1 MATEINLDELGRL
14 SAETGFSSKLLE
26 KDYHLTRILQRIGEK
41 KIKNLV
47 FKGGTCLN
55 KCYLGFYRLSEDIDF
70 VYNQEVKG
78 KTKLQIK
85 KILDSLRREL
95 FAILNEMEF
104 KTNKEL
110 GKGWKM
116 LTSKE
121 DPKIIGLEIITN
133 YNSIIDNFVQTIK
146 LEISFR
152 KKLRNPIKMKSIKHE
167 FIDALGEP
175 ILRKDVEIEVID
187 LTENFAEKFRALV
200 IRKNVAIRDIYDI
213 YFILKNKIA
222 KVDKAL
228 IDLIL
233 IKINENAEK
242 KFTRKDFI
250 DFIKGLESKLS
261 DLNEKEI
268 SSLLKSGEKVNVQE
282 MIRTIVREFE
292 NEKKGGNARYKALN
306 NVLNCDRYG

>member
-1 MATEINLDELGRL
+1 MATEINLDELRRL

-26 KDYHLTRILQRIGEK
+26 KDYHLTRILQRISEK
-41 KIKNLV
+41 KIKDLV

-55 KCYLGFYRLSEDIDF
+55 KCYLGFYRLSEDLDF
-70 VYNQEVKG
+70 VYNQDVKG

-85 KILDSLRREL
+85 KILDGLRREL
-95 FAILNEMEF
+95 MGILDELGI
-104 KTNKEL
+104 KTSKEL

-121 DPKIIGLEIITN
+121 DPKIVGLEVITN
-133 YNSIIDNFVQTIK
+133 YNSMIDNSVQTIK

-152 KKLRNPIKMKSIKHE
+152 KKLRNPTRMKAIKHE

-175 ILRKDVEIEVID
+175 ILIKDVEIEVID
-187 LTENFAEKFRALV
+187 LIENFAEKFRALV

-213 YFILKNKIA
+213 YFILKNKLA
-222 KVDKAL
+222 KVDKDL

-233 IKINENAEK
+233 VKINENSEK

-250 DFIKGLESKLS
+250 DFIKSLESKLS

-268 SSLLKSGEKVNVQE
+268 SSLLKSGEIVNVKE
-282 MIRTIVREFE
+282 MIQTIVREFE
-292 NEKKGGNARYKALN
+292 GLEK
-306 NVLNCDRYG
+306 

>member
-1 MATEINLDELGRL
+1 MADTINLDELRRL

-26 KDYHLTRILQRIGEK
+26 KDYHLTRILQKISEK
-41 KIKNLV
+41 KIKDLV

-55 KCYLGFYRLSEDIDF
+55 KCYLGFYRLSEDLDF
-70 VYNQEVKG
+70 VYNQDVKG

-85 KILDSLRREL
+85 RILDGLRREL
-95 FAILNEMEF
+95 FEILNKLDF

-121 DPKIIGLEIITN
+121 DPKIVGLEVITT
-133 YNSIIDNFVQTIK
+133 YNSMIDDSVQTIK

-152 KKLRNPIKMKSIKHE
+152 KKLRNTTRMKAIKHE
-167 FIDALGEP
+167 FIDALGDP

-200 IRKNVAIRDIYDI
+200 IRKNVVIRDIYDI
-213 YFILKNKIA
+213 YFILKNNLVKI
-222 KVDKAL
+222 DKEL

-233 IKINENAEK
+233 LKINENAEK
-242 KFTRKDFI
+242 KFTKKDFL
-250 DFIKGLESKLS
+250 DFINGLESKLS

-268 SSLLKSGEKVNVQE
+268 SSLLKSGEKVNVKE
-282 MIRTIVREFE
+282 MIQMITRAFE
-292 NEKKGGNARYKALN
+292 ELEK
-306 NVLNCDRYG
+306 

>member
-1 MATEINLDELGRL
+1 MENKINLEDLRRL
-14 SAETGFSSKLLE
+14 SIETKFPQGLLE
-26 KDYHLTRILQRIGEK
+26 KDYYLTRILHKISEK
-41 KIKNLV
+41 KIKDLT

-55 KCYLGFYRLSEDIDF
+55 KCYLGFYRLSEDLDF
-70 VYNQEVKG
+70 VYNQDVKG

-85 KILDSLRREL
+85 RILDGLRREL
-95 FAILNEMEF
+95 FGILNEMEF

-121 DPKIIGLEIITN
+121 DPKIVGLEIITN
-133 YNSIIDNFVQTIK
+133 YNSIVDGSVQTIK

-152 KKLRNPIKMKSIKHE
+152 KKLRNPTKMKAIKHE
-167 FIDALGEP
+167 FIDALGDP
-175 ILRKDVEIEVID
+175 ILSKDVEIEVID

-213 YFILKNKIA
+213 YFILKNNLVKI
-222 KVDKAL
+222 DKEL

-233 IKINENAEK
+233 LKINENIEK
-242 KFTRKDFI
+242 KFTRKDFL
-250 DFIKGLESKLS
+250 DFIKGLESKLA

-268 SSLLKSGEKVNVQE
+268 SSLLKSGEKVNVKE
-282 MIRTIVREFE
+282 MVQMIVNAFE
-292 NEKKGGNARYKALN
+292 ELR
-306 NVLNCDRYG
+306 

>member
-1 MATEINLDELGRL
+1 MATEINLDELRRL

-26 KDYHLTRILQRIGEK
+26 KDYHLTRILQRISEK
-41 KIKNLV
+41 KIKGLV

-55 KCYLGFYRLSEDIDF
+55 KCYLGFYRLSEDLDF
-70 VYNQEVKG
+70 VYNQDVKG

-85 KILDSLRREL
+85 KILDGLRREL
-95 FAILNEMEF
+95 MGILNELEI
-104 KTNKEL
+104 KTSKEL
-110 GKGWKM
+110 EKGWKM

-133 YNSIIDNFVQTIK
+133 YNSMIDNSVQTIK

-152 KKLRNPIKMKSIKHE
+152 KKLRNPTKMKAIKHE

-175 ILRKDVEIEVID
+175 ILIKDVEIEVMD
-187 LTENFAEKFRALV
+187 LTENFAEKFRALAT
-200 IRKNVAIRDIYDI
+200 RKNVAIRDIYDI
-213 YFILKNKIA
+213 YFILKNKLA
-222 KVDKAL
+222 KVDKDI

-233 IKINENAEK
+233 VKINENSEK

-250 DFIKGLESKLS
+250 DFIKSLESKLS

-268 SSLLKSGEKVNVQE
+268 SSLLKSGENVNVKE
-282 MIRTIVREFE
+282 MIQTIVRGFE
-292 NEKKGGNARYKALN
+292 NEKWKG
-306 NVLNCDRYG
+306 

>member
-1 MATEINLDELGRL
+1 MADKIDLEELRRL

-26 KDYHLTRILQRIGEK
+26 KDYHLTKIIHRISEK
-41 KIKNLV
+41 KIKDLV

-55 KCYLGFYRLSEDIDF
+55 KCYLGFYRLSEDLDF
-70 VYNQEVKG
+70 VYNQDVKG
-78 KTKLQIK
+78 LTKLQIK
-85 KILDSLRREL
+85 KILDGLRGEL
-95 FAILNEMEF
+95 FEALNELEF

-121 DPKIIGLEIITN
+121 DPKIVGLEIIIT
-133 YNSIIDNFVQTIK
+133 YNSIIDDSVQTIK

-152 KKLRNPIKMKSIKHE
+152 KKLRKPTKMKTIKHE

-175 ILRKDVEIEVID
+175 ILKKDIEIEVID

-200 IRKNVAIRDIYDI
+200 IRKNIAIRDIYDI
-213 YFILKNKIA
+213 YFILKNNIIKI
-222 KVDKAL
+222 DKEF

-233 IKINENAEK
+233 VKINESADK

-250 DFIKGLESKLS
+250 DFIKNLSSKLS

-268 SSLLKSGEKVNVQE
+268 SSLLKSGEKVNVKE
-282 MIRTIVREFE
+282 MIQTIIKEFKD
-292 NEKKGGNARYKALN
+292 EKE
-306 NVLNCDRYG
+306 

>member
-1 MATEINLDELGRL
+1 MENKINLEDLRRL
-14 SAETGFSSKLLE
+14 SIETRFPQDLLE
-26 KDYHLTRILQRIGEK
+26 KDYHLTKILHKISEK
-41 KIKNLV
+41 KIKDLV

-55 KCYLGFYRLSEDIDF
+55 KCYLGFYRLSEDLDF
-70 VYNQEVKG
+70 VYNQDVKG

-85 KILDSLRREL
+85 KILDGLRREL
-95 FAILNEMEF
+95 FEILNELGF

-121 DPKIIGLEIITN
+121 DPKIVGLEIITN
-133 YNSIIDNFVQTIK
+133 YNSLIDNSVQTIK

-152 KKLRNPIKMKSIKHE
+152 KKLRKPTRMMAIKHE
-167 FIDALGEP
+167 FVDALGDP

-187 LTENFAEKFRALV
+187 LIENFAEKFRALV
-200 IRKNVAIRDIYDI
+200 TRKNVAIRDIYDI
-213 YFILKNKIA
+213 YFILKNNLVKI
-222 KVDKAL
+222 DN
-228 IDLIL
+228 DLIEL
-233 IKINENAEK
+233 ILLKINENAEK

-268 SSLLKSGEKVNVQE
+268 SSLLKSGEKVNVKE
-282 MIRTIVREFE
+282 MIQTIVREFKD
-292 NEKKGGNARYKALN
+292 EKG
-306 NVLNCDRYG
+306 